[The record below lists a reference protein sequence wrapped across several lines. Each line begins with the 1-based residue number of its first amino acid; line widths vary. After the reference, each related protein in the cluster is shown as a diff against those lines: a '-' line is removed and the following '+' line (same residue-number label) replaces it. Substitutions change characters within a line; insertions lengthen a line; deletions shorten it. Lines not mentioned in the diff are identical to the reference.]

1 MKSANAL
8 KSVVTLFLIS
18 FIFQTSF
25 SQERVRGNMIN
36 SYSKMYTLA
45 KSVVVENPVLK
56 DGEYTY
62 TYKEKQ
68 VSVEIKDGYYYEY
81 HPEKEYIKAVID
93 WKSEYQ
99 YKLIIVDMEKRNVPL
114 KVGSELTAEIVKIDG
129 NKYFYTS
136 RLNNKTGNGSFTKVK

>member
-1 MKSANAL
+1 MKNSNTL
-8 KSVVTLFLIS
+8 KFVLTLCLIS

-25 SQERVRGNMIN
+25 SQERVRSNMIN

-56 DGEYTY
+56 DGKY
-62 TYKEKQ
+62 TYKFKDKKIL
-68 VSVEIKDGYYYEY
+68 VEIKNGYYYEY
-81 HPEKEYIKAVID
+81 HPDKEYIKAVID

-99 YKLIIVDMEKRNVPL
+99 YKLIIVDIEKRNVPL

-129 NKYFYTS
+129 NKYFYTF